1 MTKASSMSKDGLI
14 VARFSLAA
22 ENEGQGQSIR
32 RCGDSDLDLNELHLG
47 GDVFAVASINVSTSR
62 LCFTEVT
69 ASRSRIRRW
78 AGRCPRPAGQSRL
91 TSRDTH
97 SATSDYIF
105 ARSRLPTLWQPLLD
119 SRPPD
124 RVKISIN
131 IENDQQGKTK

>member
-22 ENEGQGQSIR
+22 ENEGQGQSIRRLRR

-78 AGRCPRPAGQSRL
+78 AGRGQSRL

-131 IENDQQGKTK
+131 IEND

>member
-22 ENEGQGQSIR
+22 ENEGLGQSIRRRLRR

-78 AGRCPRPAGQSRL
+78 AGRGPRPAGQSRL

-131 IENDQQGKTK
+131 IEND

>member
-22 ENEGQGQSIR
+22 EHEGQGQSIR
-32 RCGDSDLDLNELHLG
+32 RRRGDSDLDLNELHLG

-78 AGRCPRPAGQSRL
+78 AGRGQSRL

-131 IENDQQGKTK
+131 IEND